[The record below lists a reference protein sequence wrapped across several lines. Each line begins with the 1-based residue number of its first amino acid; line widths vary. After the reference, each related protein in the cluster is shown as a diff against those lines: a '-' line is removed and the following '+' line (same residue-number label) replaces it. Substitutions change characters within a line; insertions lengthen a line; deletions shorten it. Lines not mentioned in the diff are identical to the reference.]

1 MRFVRK
7 PTDKEKI
14 ELERM
19 TRQEVG
25 RVAMRAHMILLS
37 ARGYTVPQIE
47 EIHKTSNVTVYKWF
61 DRFDEQGPQG
71 LYDEPRFGRPPKVD
85 DTVKETLK
93 DALGDSPTSQGYN
106 FTVWTVA
113 LLREHVEVKLEV
125 RVCDDTIRRTL
136 HELGFRWRRPRWA
149 VEREDPQAAELM
161 AAIAQ
166 AIWNAD
172 AQTMAMVED
181 ETKFRALPPLRRMW
195 MRKGQQTQV
204 PTPEQNSS
212 FYSYG
217 ALDIESGTWFD
228 GFFEKA
234 NSDATITYLKALL
247 DAFPDKHILLIWD
260 QAKYHTSHK
269 VENWIDQQNRLTVLL
284 LPKYSPELNPV
295 EHIWRA
301 VKQRVAANLTR
312 TLEALQAAYRAFFG
326 EQEAQAL
333 LQTAGLLA

>member
-7 PTDKEKI
+7 ATDEEKT

-19 TRQEVG
+19 IRQEVG
-25 RVAMRAHMILLS
+25 RVAMRAHMLLLS
-37 ARGYTVPQIE
+37 ARGYTVQQIE
-47 EIHKTSNVTVYKWF
+47 EVHNTSKVTVYKWF

-71 LYDEPRFGRPPKVD
+71 LYDEPRSGRPPKVD
-85 DTVKETLK
+85 DTVKETLEG
-93 DALGDSPTSQGYN
+93 ALGDAPTSQGYN
-106 FTVWTVA
+106 FTIWTVA
-113 LLREHVEVKLEV
+113 LLREHVKEKLKV
-125 RVCDDTIRRTL
+125 RVCHDTVRRTL
-136 HELGFRWRRPRWA
+136 HALGFRWRRPRWA
-149 VEREDPQAAELM
+149 VEREDPQATALM
-161 AAIAQ
+161 TAIAQ
-166 AIWNAD
+166 AIWKAD
-172 AQTMAMVED
+172 AQTMALVQD

-195 MRKGQQTQV
+195 MRKGQQRRV
-204 PTPEQNSS
+204 PTPEQNPS

-234 NSDATITYLKALL
+234 NSDITITYLKALL
-247 DAFPDKHILLIWD
+247 DAFPKKHILLIWD

-295 EHIWRA
+295 EHIWRV
-301 VKQRVAANLTR
+301 VKQWIAANLTR
-312 TLEALQAAYRAFFG
+312 ALDTLQSAYRTFFG
-326 EQEAQAL
+326 EQQAQSL